1 MAGLPASGKS
11 SFADYASKEL
21 SIPVIAKDD
30 IKEKLFDTIGFK
42 SYSEKTQ
49 LDIAAANIMMFTAS
63 KILDAGGSVILDNNF
78 EDRNLENLSKVIE
91 NHPCNVITVRF
102 DCEMKEAYRRYVQR
116 DKDPSRHPGHVLMT
130 CYPPVDGVEDAV
142 KDMTEESF
150 CEKYTRRGTMRFSL
164 GKLITVDAMDFKS
177 VSYPQIMKQ
186 LKDSLV

>member
-49 LDIAAANIMMFTAS
+49 LDIAAANIMMFTAA

-78 EDRNLENLSKVIE
+78 EDRNIENLTNVIE

-102 DCEMKEAYRRYVQR
+102 DCEMKEAYRRYAQR
-116 DKDPSRHPGHVLMT
+116 DKDPGRHPGHVLMT
-130 CYPPVDGVEDAV
+130 SYPPVEGVEDAV
-142 KDMTEESF
+142 KDMTQESF
-150 CEKYTRRGTMRFSL
+150 CEKYTRRGTMRFSM
-164 GKLITVDAMDFKS
+164 GKLIAVDATDFKS
-177 VSYPQIMKQ
+177 VSYPQILKQ
-186 LKDSLV
+186 LKDAIV